1 MRNITQRLIILGI
14 TLLVVLS
21 TKVQGAVALK
31 DIDVSCDVGEI
42 PVQYTL
48 SPTGAVTYQVPMNVH
63 PASNGFQPQLSFSY
77 NSQHTG
83 SILGYGWSMAG
94 MSSVVHVGGSIYYD
108 GKTTPL
114 SLSEDKLM
122 LDGIRLI
129 KQGTDTWQTEQ
140 GFVKVKRLSNGILE
154 ARYPNGNIATFE
166 TSSSAPFS
174 YVMTNCRDIKGSNI
188 HYEYNQT
195 NNLAYIQK
203 ILYGENENN
212 YTDSI
217 VFRYRD
223 VTGGLVRYI
232 DGKSMEN
239 SKLLDRVESYHRG
252 VLWRR
257 YRLTYEKKEVDLL
270 VRLDCE
276 TETRS
281 LNPLRFEYGED
292 RIIEYFQSQN
302 IHLENYFM
310 NSVIGNYDALAL
322 SRGRFKPKSI
332 SDGLISYP
340 QKSTYSVIMTR
351 NLGGVLSY
359 QFGSTYASNQKLAI
373 YQDLSGFNIDTPP
386 ATLTAGYGFQQL
398 AAVDVSGSGVD
409 ALVKV
414 NYDIEKSSESL
425 KLAIYNN
432 IDNLNSYKEYK
443 YEIFTRVHDGAF
455 VSPRQ
460 REFLFGDFNGDG
472 KMELLAIA
480 TCRNHNERDKN
491 NSSHAWLINLQTG
504 EKILDENVFDYAFF
518 QQNPD
523 DIVPDRLLTIDYN
536 GDGKT
541 DVCLINHTGTYIYEF
556 TGDGFKKIAH
566 TTSLKLDK
574 FANSDRELMI
584 ADINGDGNMDLVLAP
599 PYSEG
604 TDQAI
609 IKDGGRS
616 WDILLSTGN
625 SGNSNTTGFV
635 TYSTNIVR
643 SFSDAKGKNFILTD
657 VDSDGLPDLLRK
669 AQGKIELYL
678 NKNGKINMY
687 PEDRATLT
695 LGNPDAQLTIAN
707 VSQSYYWPGEL
718 ICVDNQNIYSYN
730 YTRKEIKE
738 RMLHAVID
746 SYGMRTEHYYF
757 DILATNSTRYEVNYN
772 LATFG
777 YPYVIMTPHCYVGAW
792 AKKMNDN
799 KMGDWTSWI
808 HYKYTNAVF
817 HRTGLGFRGFQQIET
832 TDFDNHKLKTVS
844 TFDPTL
850 MGVEVKTE
858 TPADT
863 IVRSYVLDVNPDK
876 TSMLKLQKESD
887 LNVLNRTETK
897 VEYTYDAY
905 GQILNS
911 ITTKGPFFTEYHNL
925 EYQNIDNS
933 NKYLLGL
940 LTTDATM
947 TICND
952 SICSREMSIEYD
964 ENNMP
969 VNKVASFN
977 GIPVSEERFAYDG
990 KKRLI
995 KRERRS
1001 YESTDW
1007 LSNTYTYNSMG
1018 RLSQDTNEMGL
1029 SVDYQY
1035 DEVNGLLKSSTD
1047 HKGRVTRNEYDE
1059 WGNLLVT
1066 YRPDGSKK
1074 QTVTRWSSEEE
1085 PGVFCV
1091 TVSMTGQP
1099 IIKTY
1104 YDLMGRVVRN
1114 SQIRFDGKELK
1125 TDKVY
1130 NVKTGLLE
1138 RESQPTTDEV
1148 PIHWNTYSYDS
1159 FFRQTSINYASGK
1172 VDSCAYGIL
1181 TDTIIENGITHVH
1194 QFDVLGRTI
1203 KVTDAGGS
1211 VEYYYRP
1218 DGQPIVAVAPGEV
1231 QTRFYYDCY
1240 GRRTAIKDPSAGIRR
1255 TEYDIAGNVSKEIDA
1270 DGREIL
1276 KEYDRYGR
1284 VTRQVTPDIVTVY
1297 TYDNTENLLL
1307 SAVSDNGTAT
1317 RYTYDEYARLKTY
1330 REEAPEGKWLQ
1341 KTYTYTVDGLLS
1353 SITYTSGEGLLSTEL
1368 MNYCNGYLSEV
1379 RLSDGTLI
1387 FRHNEENAMGQLTKL
1402 SVGNMQRIYEF
1413 NNYGLPVSRKIT
1425 RADNSVVFNHTY
1437 LFNVSNNNLEKHT
1450 DKVHNLAEVFT
1461 YDALNRLS
1469 TYGNALVVYDNNGNI
1484 LSKSDVGT
1492 LAYTNP
1498 NRPYSVTGLN
1508 PVNVRQDLG
1517 GLNITYT
1524 AAERPSAITK
1534 GTVHAMLS
1542 YNANHE
1548 RVKMQISDGDNVT
1561 LTRYYLNGNYELDVD
1576 GTEITERLY
1585 LGGGYYDAPAVLVK
1599 HNGQSSVYY
1608 IHRDYLGSVLQIVD
1622 TQGKVVEEN
1631 SFDAW
1636 GCRRDPV
1643 TQVVYTA
1650 GTAPELM
1657 LGRGFTGHE
1666 HLAMFGLINMNA
1678 RLYDPVLGRFLSPD
1692 PYVQALGFTQAFN
1705 RFSYCMNSPL
1715 CYVDENGE
1723 FWWIAAAAF
1732 IGGAINVATNWNNID
1747 NFWQG
1752 VGYFGVGA
1760 TAGAIGALTGG
1771 AALAMTGGLGG
1782 AVGGAIA
1789 GFVGG
1794 TTSGFILGG
1803 GNTLM
1808 AGGSL
1813 YDAWSNGLTG
1823 AYMGAATG
1831 AVFGGIGGGFTS
1843 YLKGENVWSGRDIA
1857 AGRNAFSLKNTPIS
1871 TVEHPETLTFSPG
1884 EALTVLPDDP
1894 LLNNMNNT
1902 KMSPYNK
1909 GEMGVK
1915 EAMREFRAE
1924 GGTIYSRE
1932 VSTEMSYT
1940 VPNGNTTKT
1949 ITIRNRFDFVGE
1961 LNGDLHLVEVKNG
1974 PSAGFTTS
1982 QKINIPYMMKYHP
1995 ALKIIDGNSSG
2006 VPQFRNLTN
2015 GIYTKNY
2022 IVVYKHYF

>member
-21 TKVQGAVALK
+21 TKAQGAVALK
-31 DIDVSCDVGEI
+31 DVDVSCDVGEI

-48 SPTGAVTYQVPMNVH
+48 SPTGAVTYQVPMNIH
-63 PASNGFQPQLSFSY
+63 SASNGFQPQLSFSY
-77 NSQHTG
+77 NSQQTE
-83 SILGYGWSMAG
+83 SVLGYGWSMAG

-140 GFVKVKRLSNGILE
+140 GFVKVKKLSDGVLE

-174 YVMTNCRDIKGSNI
+174 YVMTNCRDTKGSNI
-188 HYEYNQT
+188 HYEYNQI

-223 VTGGLVRYI
+223 ATGGLVRYI

-292 RIIEYFQSQN
+292 GIIEYFQSRN

-310 NSVIGNYDALAL
+310 NNVIGNYDALAL

-398 AAVDVSGSGVD
+398 AAVDVSGTGVD

-414 NYDIEKSSESL
+414 NYDIDNSSESL

-472 KMELLAIA
+472 KMELLAIV

-504 EKILDENVFDYAFF
+504 EKMLDKNVFDYAFF

-556 TGDGFKKIAH
+556 TGDGFKKIGYTA
-566 TTSLKLDK
+566 TLNLKK

-609 IKDGGRS
+609 ITDGGRS

-625 SGNSNTTGFV
+625 SENSNTAGFV

-678 NKNGKINMY
+678 NKKGKINTY
-687 PEDRATLT
+687 PEERATLT
-695 LGNPDAQLTIAN
+695 LGNPNAQLTIAN

-718 ICVDNQNIYSYN
+718 ICVDDQNIYSYN

-738 RMLHAVID
+738 RMLHALID

-757 DILATNSTRYEVNYN
+757 DIQATNSTRYEVNYN
-772 LATFG
+772 LAAFD
-777 YPYVIMTPHCYVGAW
+777 YPYVVMTPHCYVAAW
-792 AKKMNDN
+792 AKKMMGD

-832 TDFDNHKLKTVS
+832 TDFDNNKLKTRS
-844 TFDPTL
+844 TFDPTF
-850 MGVEVKTE
+850 MGAEVKTE
-858 TPADT
+858 TPTDT
-863 IVRSYVLDVNPDK
+863 IVRSYVLDVNTDK
-876 TSMLKLQKESD
+876 TFVLKLQKEND
-887 LNVLNRTETK
+887 LNVLNQTETK

-905 GQILNS
+905 GQVLNS
-911 ITTKGPFFTEYHNL
+911 ITSKGSSFTEYHNL
-925 EYQNIDNS
+925 EYQNIDSS

-952 SICSREMSIEYD
+952 SICSREMTIEYD

-969 VNKVASFN
+969 VNKTTFFN
-977 GIPVSEERFAYDG
+977 GMPVSEERFAYDV

-995 KRERRS
+995 KHERRP
-1001 YESTDW
+1001 YESIDW

-1018 RLSQDTNEMGL
+1018 QLLRDASDIGL
-1029 SVDYQY
+1029 YVDYQY
-1035 DEVNGLLKSSTD
+1035 DEVTGLLKSSTD
-1047 HKGRVTRNEYDE
+1047 HKGRVTQNEYDE

-1074 QTVTRWSSEEE
+1074 QIVTRWSDEEE
-1085 PGVFCV
+1085 PGLFCV
-1091 TVSMTGQP
+1091 TVSVTGQP
-1099 IIKTY
+1099 IVKTY

-1138 RESQPTTDEV
+1138 RESQPTTDDV
-1148 PIHWNTYSYDS
+1148 PNHWNTYSYDN
-1159 FFRQTSINYASGK
+1159 FFRQTSISYTSGK
-1172 VDSCAYGIL
+1172 VDSCAYGVL
-1181 TDTIIENGITHVH
+1181 TDTIIENGIIHVR
-1194 QFDVLGRTI
+1194 QFDELGRMI
-1203 KVTDAGGS
+1203 KTTDAGGS
-1211 VEYYYRP
+1211 MEYYYRP
-1218 DGQPIVAVAPGEV
+1218 DGQPIVAVAPGGV
-1231 QTRFYYDCY
+1231 QTRFYYDRY

-1255 TEYDIAGNVSKEIDA
+1255 TEYDIFGNISKEIDA

-1276 KEYDRYGR
+1276 NEYDRYGR
-1284 VTRQVTPDIVTVY
+1284 VTRQVTPDMVTVY
-1297 TYDNTENLLL
+1297 TYDDTENLLL

-1317 RYTYDEYARLKTY
+1317 RYMYDEYARLKTY

-1341 KTYTYTVDGLLS
+1341 KTYTYTVDGLLL
-1353 SITYTSGEGLLSTEL
+1353 SITYTSGEGILSTEL
-1368 MNYCNGYLSEV
+1368 MTYRNGYLSEV

-1387 FRHNEENAMGQLTKL
+1387 YCHNEENAMGQLTRL
-1402 SVGNMQRIYEF
+1402 SVGNMQRNYEF

-1425 RADNSVVFNHTY
+1425 RADNSEVFNHSY

-1450 DKVHNLAEVFT
+1450 DKVHNLTEVFT

-1469 TYGNALVVYDNNGNI
+1469 TYGNASATYDNNGNI
-1484 LSKSDVGT
+1484 LSKSDAGT

-1508 PVNVRQDLG
+1508 PVIVRQDLE

-1524 AAERPSAITK
+1524 AAERPSVITK
-1534 GTVHAMLS
+1534 GTIHAMLS
-1542 YNANHE
+1542 YNANHD
-1548 RVKMQISDGDNVT
+1548 RVRMQVSDGANVT
-1561 LTRYYLNGNYELDVD
+1561 LTRYYLNGNYELDVVD
-1576 GTEITERLY
+1576 STEPTERLY
-1585 LGGGYYDAPAVLVK
+1585 LGGNYYDAPAVLVK
-1599 HNGQSSVYY
+1599 QNGQSSVYY

-1622 TQGKVVEEN
+1622 TKGKIVEEN

-1636 GCRRDPV
+1636 GCRRNPV
-1643 TQVVYTA
+1643 TQVVYATD
-1650 GTAPELM
+1650 TAPKLM

-1692 PYVQALGFTQAFN
+1692 PYVQVLGFTQAFN

-1732 IGGAINVATNWNNID
+1732 IGGAINVATNWKNID

-1771 AALAMTGGLGG
+1771 AALAVTGGLGG
-1782 AVGGAIA
+1782 AAGGAIA

-1794 TTSGFILGG
+1794 ATSGFILGG

-1823 AYMGAATG
+1823 AYTGAATG
-1831 AVFGGIGGGFTS
+1831 AVLGGIGGGFTS

-1857 AGRNAFSLKNTPIS
+1857 TGRNAFSLKNTPINE
-1871 TVEHPETLTFSPG
+1871 TVHHRPVGSNPNPISPKPK
-1884 EALTVLPDDP
+1884 LPQSEIRDYSVTTYENSHVNPMMEGKGLMNRP
-1894 LLNNMNNT
+1894 LQIEGYDVRLASQNDLYHAFPR
-1902 KMSPYNK
+1902 SFDEQIVK
-1909 GEMGVK
+1909 GGWL
-1915 EAMREFRAE
+1915 
-1924 GGTIYSRE
+1924 Y
-1932 VSTEMSYT
+1932 
-1940 VPNGNTTKT
+1940 
-1949 ITIRNRFDFVGE
+1949 
-1961 LNGDLHLVEVKNG
+1961 
-1974 PSAGFTTS
+1974 
-1982 QKINIPYMMKYHP
+1982 
-1995 ALKIIDGNSSG
+1995 GNSGNSTMMVAPGTVNG
-2006 VPQFRNLTN
+2006 VN
-2015 GIYTKNY
+2015 GIYTLGINTETGIIYHRAFYEWGGFMKNFKFPTMPY
-2022 IVVYKHYF
+2022 

>member
-21 TKVQGAVALK
+21 TKAQGAVALK
-31 DIDVSCDVGEI
+31 DVDVSCDVGEI
-42 PVQYTL
+42 PVQYIL
-48 SPTGAVTYQVPMNVH
+48 SPTGAVTYQVPMNIH
-63 PASNGFQPQLSFSY
+63 SASNGFQPQLSFSY
-77 NSQHTG
+77 NSQQTE
-83 SILGYGWSMAG
+83 SVLGYGWSMAG

-140 GFVKVKRLSNGILE
+140 GFVKVKKLSDGVLE

-174 YVMTNCRDIKGSNI
+174 YVMTNCRDTKGSNI
-188 HYEYNQT
+188 HYEYNQI

-223 VTGGLVRYI
+223 ATGGLVRYI

-292 RIIEYFQSQN
+292 GIIEYFQSRN

-310 NSVIGNYDALAL
+310 NNVIGNYDALAL

-398 AAVDVSGSGVD
+398 AAVDVSGTGVD

-414 NYDIEKSSESL
+414 NYDIDNSSESL

-504 EKILDENVFDYAFF
+504 EKMLDKNVFDYAFF

-556 TGDGFKKIAH
+556 TGDGFKKIGYTA
-566 TTSLKLDK
+566 TLNLKK

-609 IKDGGRS
+609 ITDGGRS

-625 SGNSNTTGFV
+625 SENSNNTAGFV

-678 NKNGKINMY
+678 NKKGKINTY
-687 PEDRATLT
+687 PEERATLT
-695 LGNPDAQLTIAN
+695 LGNPNAQLTIAN

-718 ICVDNQNIYSYN
+718 ICVDDQNIYSYN

-738 RMLHAVID
+738 RMLHALID

-757 DILATNSTRYEVNYN
+757 DIQATNSTRYEVNYN
-772 LATFG
+772 LAAFD
-777 YPYVIMTPHCYVGAW
+777 YPYVVMTPHCYVAAW
-792 AKKMNDN
+792 AKKMMGD

-832 TDFDNHKLKTVS
+832 TDFDNNKLKTRS
-844 TFDPTL
+844 TFDPTF
-850 MGVEVKTE
+850 MGAEVKTE
-858 TPADT
+858 TPTDT
-863 IVRSYVLDVNPDK
+863 IVRSYVLDVNTDK
-876 TSMLKLQKESD
+876 TFVLKLQKEND
-887 LNVLNRTETK
+887 LNVLNQTETK

-905 GQILNS
+905 GQVLNS
-911 ITTKGPFFTEYHNL
+911 ITSKGSSFTEYHNL
-925 EYQNIDNS
+925 EYQNIDSS

-952 SICSREMSIEYD
+952 SICSREMTIEYD

-969 VNKVASFN
+969 INKTTFFN
-977 GIPVSEERFAYDG
+977 GMPVSEERFAYDV

-995 KRERRS
+995 KHERRP

-1018 RLSQDTNEMGL
+1018 QLLRDASDIGL
-1029 SVDYQY
+1029 YVDYQY
-1035 DEVNGLLKSSTD
+1035 DEVTGLLKSSTD
-1047 HKGRVTRNEYDE
+1047 HKGRVTQNEYDE

-1074 QTVTRWSSEEE
+1074 QIVTRWSDEEE
-1085 PGVFCV
+1085 PGLFCV
-1091 TVSMTGQP
+1091 TVSVTGQP
-1099 IIKTY
+1099 IVKTY

-1138 RESQPTTDEV
+1138 RESQPTTDDV
-1148 PIHWNTYSYDS
+1148 PNHWNTYSYDN
-1159 FFRQTSINYASGK
+1159 FFRQTSISYTSGK
-1172 VDSCAYGIL
+1172 VDSCAYGVL
-1181 TDTIIENGITHVH
+1181 TDTIIENGIIHVR
-1194 QFDVLGRTI
+1194 QFDELGRMI
-1203 KVTDAGGS
+1203 KATDAGGS
-1211 VEYYYRP
+1211 MEYYYRP
-1218 DGQPIVAVAPGEV
+1218 DGQPIVAVAPGGV
-1231 QTRFYYDCY
+1231 QTRFYYDRY

-1255 TEYDIAGNVSKEIDA
+1255 TEYDISGNISKEIDA

-1276 KEYDRYGR
+1276 NEYDRYGR
-1284 VTRQVTPDIVTVY
+1284 VTRQVTPDMVTVY
-1297 TYDNTENLLL
+1297 TYDDTENLLL

-1317 RYTYDEYARLKTY
+1317 RYMYDEYARLKTY

-1341 KTYTYTVDGLLS
+1341 KTYTYTVDGLLL
-1353 SITYTSGEGLLSTEL
+1353 SITYTSGEGILSTEL
-1368 MNYCNGYLSEV
+1368 MTYRNGYLSEV
-1379 RLSDGTLI
+1379 RLSDGALI
-1387 FRHNEENAMGQLTKL
+1387 YCHNEENAMGQLTRL
-1402 SVGNMQRIYEF
+1402 SVGNMQRNYEF

-1425 RADNSVVFNHTY
+1425 RADNSEVFNHSY

-1450 DKVHNLAEVFT
+1450 DKVHNLTEVFT

-1469 TYGNALVVYDNNGNI
+1469 TYGNASATYDNNGNI
-1484 LSKSDVGT
+1484 LSKSDAGT
-1492 LAYTNP
+1492 LTYTNP

-1508 PVNVRQDLG
+1508 PVIVRQDLE

-1524 AAERPSAITK
+1524 AAERPSVITK
-1534 GTVHAMLS
+1534 GTIHAMLS
-1542 YNANHE
+1542 YNANHD
-1548 RVKMQISDGDNVT
+1548 RVRMQVSDGANVT
-1561 LTRYYLNGNYELDVD
+1561 LTRYYLNGNYELDVVD
-1576 GTEITERLY
+1576 STEPTERLY
-1585 LGGGYYDAPAVLVK
+1585 LGGNYYDAPAVLVK
-1599 HNGQSSVYY
+1599 QNGQSSVYY

-1622 TQGKVVEEN
+1622 TKGKIVEEN

-1636 GCRRDPV
+1636 GCRRNPV
-1643 TQVVYTA
+1643 TQVVYAT
-1650 GTAPELM
+1650 GTAPKLM

-1692 PYVQALGFTQAFN
+1692 PYVQVLGFTQAFN

-1732 IGGAINVATNWNNID
+1732 IGGAINVATNWKNID

-1771 AALAMTGGLGG
+1771 AALAVTGGLGG
-1782 AVGGAIA
+1782 AAGGAIA

-1794 TTSGFILGG
+1794 ATSGFILGG

-1823 AYMGAATG
+1823 AYTGAATG
-1831 AVFGGIGGGFTS
+1831 AVLGGIGGGFTS

-1857 AGRNAFSLKNTPIS
+1857 TGRNAFSLKNTPINE
-1871 TVEHPETLTFSPG
+1871 TVHHRPVGSNPNPISPKPK
-1884 EALTVLPDDP
+1884 LPQSEIRDYSVTTYENSHVNPMMEGKGLMNRP
-1894 LLNNMNNT
+1894 LQIEGYDVRLASQNDLYHAFPR
-1902 KMSPYNK
+1902 SFDEQIVK
-1909 GEMGVK
+1909 GGWL
-1915 EAMREFRAE
+1915 
-1924 GGTIYSRE
+1924 Y
-1932 VSTEMSYT
+1932 
-1940 VPNGNTTKT
+1940 
-1949 ITIRNRFDFVGE
+1949 
-1961 LNGDLHLVEVKNG
+1961 
-1974 PSAGFTTS
+1974 
-1982 QKINIPYMMKYHP
+1982 
-1995 ALKIIDGNSSG
+1995 GNSGNSTMMVAPGTVNG
-2006 VPQFRNLTN
+2006 VN
-2015 GIYTKNY
+2015 GIYTLGINTETGIIYHRAFYEWGGFMKNFKFPTMPY
-2022 IVVYKHYF
+2022 

>member
-21 TKVQGAVALK
+21 TKAQGAVALK
-31 DIDVSCDVGEI
+31 DVDVSCDVGEI
-42 PVQYTL
+42 PVQYIL
-48 SPTGAVTYQVPMNVH
+48 SPTGAVTYQVPMNIH
-63 PASNGFQPQLSFSY
+63 SASNGFQPQLSFSY
-77 NSQHTG
+77 NSQQTE
-83 SILGYGWSMAG
+83 SVLGYGWSMAG

-140 GFVKVKRLSNGILE
+140 GFVKVKKLSDGVLE

-174 YVMTNCRDIKGSNI
+174 YVMTNCRDTKGSNI
-188 HYEYNQT
+188 HYEYNQI

-223 VTGGLVRYI
+223 AMGGLVRYM

-292 RIIEYFQSQN
+292 GIIEYFQSRN

-310 NSVIGNYDALAL
+310 NNVIGNYDALAL

-398 AAVDVSGSGVD
+398 AAVDVSGTGVD

-414 NYDIEKSSESL
+414 NYDIDNSSESL

-504 EKILDENVFDYAFF
+504 EKMLDKNVFDYAFF

-556 TGDGFKKIAH
+556 TGDGFKKIGYTA
-566 TTSLKLDK
+566 TLNLKK

-609 IKDGGRS
+609 ITDGGRS

-625 SGNSNTTGFV
+625 SENSNTAGFV

-678 NKNGKINMY
+678 NKKGKINTY
-687 PEDRATLT
+687 PEERATLT
-695 LGNPDAQLTIAN
+695 LGNPNAQLTIAN

-718 ICVDNQNIYSYN
+718 ICVDDQNIYSYN

-738 RMLHAVID
+738 RMLHALID

-757 DILATNSTRYEVNYN
+757 DIQATNSTRYEVNYN
-772 LATFG
+772 LAAFD
-777 YPYVIMTPHCYVGAW
+777 YPYVVMTPHCYVAAW
-792 AKKMNDN
+792 AKKMMGD

-832 TDFDNHKLKTVS
+832 TDFDNNKLKTRS
-844 TFDPTL
+844 TFDPTF
-850 MGVEVKTE
+850 MGAEVKTE
-858 TPADT
+858 TPTDT
-863 IVRSYVLDVNPDK
+863 IVRSYVLDVNTDK
-876 TSMLKLQKESD
+876 TFVLKLQKEND
-887 LNVLNRTETK
+887 LNVLNQTETK

-905 GQILNS
+905 GQVLNS
-911 ITTKGPFFTEYHNL
+911 ITSKGSSFTEYHNL
-925 EYQNIDNS
+925 EYQNIDSS

-952 SICSREMSIEYD
+952 SICSREMTIEYD

-969 VNKVASFN
+969 INKTTFFN
-977 GIPVSEERFAYDG
+977 GMPVSEERFAYDV

-995 KRERRS
+995 KHERRP

-1018 RLSQDTNEMGL
+1018 QLLRDASDIGL
-1029 SVDYQY
+1029 YVDYQY
-1035 DEVNGLLKSSTD
+1035 DEVTGLLKSSTD
-1047 HKGRVTRNEYDE
+1047 HKGRVTQNEYDE

-1074 QTVTRWSSEEE
+1074 QIVTRWSDEEE
-1085 PGVFCV
+1085 PGLFCV
-1091 TVSMTGQP
+1091 TVSVTGQP
-1099 IIKTY
+1099 IVKTY

-1138 RESQPTTDEV
+1138 RESQPTTDDV
-1148 PIHWNTYSYDS
+1148 PNHWNTYSYDN
-1159 FFRQTSINYASGK
+1159 FFRQTSISYTSGK
-1172 VDSCAYGIL
+1172 VDSCAYGVL
-1181 TDTIIENGITHVH
+1181 TDTIIENGIIHVR
-1194 QFDVLGRTI
+1194 QFDELGRMI
-1203 KVTDAGGS
+1203 KTTDAGGS
-1211 VEYYYRP
+1211 MEYYYRP
-1218 DGQPIVAVAPGEV
+1218 DGQPIVAVAPGGV
-1231 QTRFYYDCY
+1231 QTRFYYDRY

-1255 TEYDIAGNVSKEIDA
+1255 TEYDISGNISKEIDA

-1276 KEYDRYGR
+1276 NEYDRYGR
-1284 VTRQVTPDIVTVY
+1284 VTRQVTPDMVTVY
-1297 TYDNTENLLL
+1297 TYDDTENLLL

-1317 RYTYDEYARLKTY
+1317 RYMYDEYARLKTY

-1341 KTYTYTVDGLLS
+1341 KTYTYTVDGLLL
-1353 SITYTSGEGLLSTEL
+1353 SITYTSGEGILSTEL
-1368 MNYCNGYLSEV
+1368 MTYRNGYLSEV

-1387 FRHNEENAMGQLTKL
+1387 YCHNEENAMGQLTRL
-1402 SVGNMQRIYEF
+1402 SVGNMQRNYEF

-1425 RADNSVVFNHTY
+1425 RADNSEVFNHSY

-1450 DKVHNLAEVFT
+1450 DKVHNLTEVFT

-1469 TYGNALVVYDNNGNI
+1469 TYGNASATYDNNGNI
-1484 LSKSDVGT
+1484 LSKSDAGT

-1508 PVNVRQDLG
+1508 PVIVRQDLE

-1524 AAERPSAITK
+1524 AAERPSVITK
-1534 GTVHAMLS
+1534 GTIHAMLS
-1542 YNANHE
+1542 YNANHD
-1548 RVKMQISDGDNVT
+1548 RVRMQVSDGANVT
-1561 LTRYYLNGNYELDVD
+1561 LTRYYLNGNYELDVVD
-1576 GTEITERLY
+1576 STEPTERLY
-1585 LGGGYYDAPAVLVK
+1585 LGGNYYDAPAVLVK
-1599 HNGQSSVYY
+1599 QNGQSSVYY

-1622 TQGKVVEEN
+1622 TKGKIVEEN

-1636 GCRRDPV
+1636 GCRRNPV
-1643 TQVVYTA
+1643 TQVVYATD
-1650 GTAPELM
+1650 TAPKLM

-1692 PYVQALGFTQAFN
+1692 PYVQVLGFTQAFN

-1732 IGGAINVATNWNNID
+1732 IGGAINVATNWKNID

-1771 AALAMTGGLGG
+1771 AAFAVTGGLGG
-1782 AVGGAIA
+1782 AAGGAIA

-1794 TTSGFILGG
+1794 ATSGFILGG

-1823 AYMGAATG
+1823 AYTGAATG
-1831 AVFGGIGGGFTS
+1831 AVLGGIGGGFTS

-1857 AGRNAFSLKNTPIS
+1857 TGRNAFSLKNTPINE
-1871 TVEHPETLTFSPG
+1871 TVHHRPVGSNPNPISPKPK
-1884 EALTVLPDDP
+1884 LPQSEIRDYSVTTYENSHVNPMMEGKGLMNRP
-1894 LLNNMNNT
+1894 LQIEGYDVRLASQNDLYHAFPR
-1902 KMSPYNK
+1902 SFDEQIVK
-1909 GEMGVK
+1909 GGWL
-1915 EAMREFRAE
+1915 
-1924 GGTIYSRE
+1924 Y
-1932 VSTEMSYT
+1932 
-1940 VPNGNTTKT
+1940 
-1949 ITIRNRFDFVGE
+1949 
-1961 LNGDLHLVEVKNG
+1961 
-1974 PSAGFTTS
+1974 
-1982 QKINIPYMMKYHP
+1982 
-1995 ALKIIDGNSSG
+1995 GNSGNSTMMVAPGTVNG
-2006 VPQFRNLTN
+2006 VN
-2015 GIYTKNY
+2015 GIYTLGINTETGIIYHRAFYEWGGFMKNFKFPTMPY
-2022 IVVYKHYF
+2022 

>member
-21 TKVQGAVALK
+21 TRAQGAVALK
-31 DIDVSCDVGEI
+31 DVDVSCDVGEI

-48 SPTGAVTYQVPMNVH
+48 SPTGAVTYQVPMNIH
-63 PASNGFQPQLSFSY
+63 SASNGFQPQLSFSY
-77 NSQHTG
+77 NSQQTE
-83 SILGYGWSMAG
+83 SVLGYGWSMAG

-140 GFVKVKRLSNGILE
+140 GFVKVKKLSDGVLE

-174 YVMTNCRDIKGSNI
+174 YVMTNCRDTKGSNI
-188 HYEYNQT
+188 HYEYNQI

-223 VTGGLVRYI
+223 ATGGLVRYI

-292 RIIEYFQSQN
+292 GIIEYFQSRN

-310 NSVIGNYDALAL
+310 NNVIGNYDALAL

-398 AAVDVSGSGVD
+398 AAVDVSGTGVD

-414 NYDIEKSSESL
+414 NYDIDNSSESL

-504 EKILDENVFDYAFF
+504 EKMLDKNVFDYAFF

-556 TGDGFKKIAH
+556 TGDGFKKIGYTA
-566 TTSLKLDK
+566 TLNLKK

-599 PYSEG
+599 PYSED

-609 IKDGGRS
+609 ITDGGRS

-625 SGNSNTTGFV
+625 SENSNNTAGFV

-678 NKNGKINMY
+678 NKKGKINTY
-687 PEDRATLT
+687 PEERATLT
-695 LGNPDAQLTIAN
+695 LGNPNAQLTIAN

-718 ICVDNQNIYSYN
+718 ICVDDQNIYSYN

-738 RMLHAVID
+738 RMLHALID

-757 DILATNSTRYEVNYN
+757 DIQATNSTRYEVNYN
-772 LATFG
+772 LAAFD
-777 YPYVIMTPHCYVGAW
+777 YPYVVMTPHCYVAAW
-792 AKKMNDN
+792 AKKMMGD

-832 TDFDNHKLKTVS
+832 TDFDNNKLKTRS
-844 TFDPTL
+844 TFDPTF
-850 MGVEVKTE
+850 MGAEVKTE
-858 TPADT
+858 TPTDT
-863 IVRSYVLDVNPDK
+863 IVRSYVLDVNTDK
-876 TSMLKLQKESD
+876 TFVLKLQKEND
-887 LNVLNRTETK
+887 LNVLNQTETK

-905 GQILNS
+905 GQVLNS
-911 ITTKGPFFTEYHNL
+911 ITSKGSSFTEYHNL
-925 EYQNIDNS
+925 EYQNIDSS

-940 LTTDATM
+940 LTTDTTM

-952 SICSREMSIEYD
+952 SICSREMTIEYD

-969 VNKVASFN
+969 VNKTTFFN
-977 GIPVSEERFAYDG
+977 DMPVSEERFAYDV

-995 KRERRS
+995 KHERRP

-1018 RLSQDTNEMGL
+1018 QLLRDASDIGL
-1029 SVDYQY
+1029 YVDYQY
-1035 DEVNGLLKSSTD
+1035 DEVTGLLKSSTD
-1047 HKGRVTRNEYDE
+1047 HKGRVTQNEYDE

-1074 QTVTRWSSEEE
+1074 QIVTRWSDEEE
-1085 PGVFCV
+1085 PGLFCV
-1091 TVSMTGQP
+1091 TVSVTGQP
-1099 IIKTY
+1099 IVKTY

-1138 RESQPTTDEV
+1138 RESQPTTDDV
-1148 PIHWNTYSYDS
+1148 PNHWNTYSYDN
-1159 FFRQTSINYASGK
+1159 FFRQTSISYTSGK
-1172 VDSCAYGIL
+1172 VDSCAYGVL
-1181 TDTIIENGITHVH
+1181 TDTIIENGIIHVR
-1194 QFDVLGRTI
+1194 QFDELGRMI
-1203 KVTDAGGS
+1203 KTTDAGGS
-1211 VEYYYRP
+1211 MEYYYRP
-1218 DGQPIVAVAPGEV
+1218 DGQPIVAVAPGGV
-1231 QTRFYYDCY
+1231 QTRFYYDRY

-1255 TEYDIAGNVSKEIDA
+1255 TEYDISGNISKEIDA

-1276 KEYDRYGR
+1276 NEYDRYGR
-1284 VTRQVTPDIVTVY
+1284 VTRQVTPDMVTVY
-1297 TYDNTENLLL
+1297 TYDDTENLLL

-1317 RYTYDEYARLKTY
+1317 RYMYDEYARLKTY

-1341 KTYTYTVDGLLS
+1341 KTYTYTVDGLLL
-1353 SITYTSGEGLLSTEL
+1353 SITYTSGEGILSTEL
-1368 MNYCNGYLSEV
+1368 MTYRNGYLSEV

-1387 FRHNEENAMGQLTKL
+1387 YCHNEENAMGQLTRL
-1402 SVGNMQRIYEF
+1402 SVGNMQRNYEF

-1425 RADNSVVFNHTY
+1425 RADNSEVFNHSY

-1450 DKVHNLAEVFT
+1450 DKVHNLTEVFT

-1469 TYGNALVVYDNNGNI
+1469 TYGNASATYDNNGNI
-1484 LSKSDVGT
+1484 LSKSDAGT

-1508 PVNVRQDLG
+1508 PVIVRQDLE

-1524 AAERPSAITK
+1524 AAERPSVITK
-1534 GTVHAMLS
+1534 GTIHAMLS
-1542 YNANHE
+1542 YNANHD
-1548 RVKMQISDGDNVT
+1548 RVRMQVSDGANVT
-1561 LTRYYLNGNYELDVD
+1561 LTRYYLNGNYELDVVD
-1576 GTEITERLY
+1576 STEPTERLY
-1585 LGGGYYDAPAVLVK
+1585 LGGNYYDAPAVLVK
-1599 HNGQSSVYY
+1599 QNGQSSVYY

-1622 TQGKVVEEN
+1622 TKGKIVEEN

-1636 GCRRDPV
+1636 GCRRNPV
-1643 TQVVYTA
+1643 TQVVYATD
-1650 GTAPELM
+1650 TAPKLM

-1692 PYVQALGFTQAFN
+1692 PYVQVLGFTQAFN

-1732 IGGAINVATNWNNID
+1732 IGGAINVATNWKNID

-1771 AALAMTGGLGG
+1771 AALAVTGGLGG
-1782 AVGGAIA
+1782 AAGGAIA

-1794 TTSGFILGG
+1794 ATSGFILGG

-1823 AYMGAATG
+1823 AYTGAATG
-1831 AVFGGIGGGFTS
+1831 AVLGGIGGGFTS

-1857 AGRNAFSLKNTPIS
+1857 TGRNAFSLKNTPINE
-1871 TVEHPETLTFSPG
+1871 TVHHRPVGSNPNPISPKPK
-1884 EALTVLPDDP
+1884 LPQSEIRDYSVTTYENSHVNPMMEGKGLMNRP
-1894 LLNNMNNT
+1894 LQIEGYDVRLASQNDLYHAFPR
-1902 KMSPYNK
+1902 SFDEQIVK
-1909 GEMGVK
+1909 GGWL
-1915 EAMREFRAE
+1915 
-1924 GGTIYSRE
+1924 Y
-1932 VSTEMSYT
+1932 
-1940 VPNGNTTKT
+1940 
-1949 ITIRNRFDFVGE
+1949 
-1961 LNGDLHLVEVKNG
+1961 
-1974 PSAGFTTS
+1974 
-1982 QKINIPYMMKYHP
+1982 
-1995 ALKIIDGNSSG
+1995 GNSGNSTMMVAPGTVNG
-2006 VPQFRNLTN
+2006 VN
-2015 GIYTKNY
+2015 GIYTLGINTETGIIYHRAFYEWGGFMKNFKFPTMPY
-2022 IVVYKHYF
+2022 